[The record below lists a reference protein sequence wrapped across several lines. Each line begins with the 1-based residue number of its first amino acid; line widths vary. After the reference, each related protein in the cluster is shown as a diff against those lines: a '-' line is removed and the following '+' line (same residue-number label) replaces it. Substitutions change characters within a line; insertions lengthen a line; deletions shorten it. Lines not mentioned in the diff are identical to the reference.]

1 MRENVREP
9 DREEALVQDLRER
22 DHLRQ
27 SRVEKVIDALWQF
40 NLISAPI
47 PISELYHRRLVDDA
61 LTKRFPVYNCPRIHL
76 KIELD
81 CID

>member
-9 DREEALVQDLRER
+9 DREEAFAQDLRER

-27 SRVEKVIDALWQF
+27 SRVDKVIDALWQ

-47 PISELYHRRLVDDA
+47 PISEFYQRREADV
-61 LTKRFPVYNCPRIHL
+61 TTPEYI
-76 KIELD
+76 
-81 CID
+81 